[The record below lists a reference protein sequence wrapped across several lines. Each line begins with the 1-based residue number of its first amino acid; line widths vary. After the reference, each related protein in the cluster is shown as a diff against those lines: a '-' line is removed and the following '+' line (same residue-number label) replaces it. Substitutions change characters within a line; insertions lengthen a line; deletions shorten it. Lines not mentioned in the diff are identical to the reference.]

1 MKRLLPQV
9 LDIVR
14 KYKTNNPNCLAK
26 CIGVDVNYVN
36 LSRFQRMYGMKAAY
50 MKAGSFKSIIISKAL
65 SANERNVALA
75 HELGHIFLHHGGYH
89 WIDFHLL
96 SREEKN
102 IKELMLTSLLFFSS
116 PTPVFG
122 TVLL

>member
-65 SANERNVALA
+65 SANER
-75 HELGHIFLHHGGYH
+75 
-89 WIDFHLL
+89 
-96 SREEKN
+96 
-102 IKELMLTSLLFFSS
+102 MLPWRMSLDTSSS
-116 PTPVFG
+116 IMAVITG
-122 TVLL
+122 

>member
-9 LDIVR
+9 LDIIR
-14 KYKTNNPNCLAK
+14 KYETNNPNCLAK

-50 MKAGSFKSIIISKAL
+50 MKAGPFKSIIINKAL

-75 HELGHIFLHHGGYH
+75 HELGHIFLYHGGYH
-89 WIDFHLL
+89 
-96 SREEKN
+96 
-102 IKELMLTSLLFFSS
+102 
-116 PTPVFG
+116 
-122 TVLL
+122 